1 MENLVKIENGKA
13 ITNSLLVA
21 GKFEKNHRD
30 ILSAIDEIVKG
41 VAENYADLFY
51 ETTYIHP
58 QNKQTYRMYV
68 MNRDGFSLLVMG
80 FTGNKA
86 LNFKLDFINAFNQM
100 EKNLSSDEYILMRSR
115 QILENKISELEY
127 KTEIQEE
134 QLKKQAP
141 KVEYCDR
148 VLQTENTYNTNL
160 IAKELGMSAKSLNKL
175 LAEYN
180 IQYQQN
186 GVWILKSQHQNKGFT
201 KTRTFLFTDSQGNER
216 SQMQTVWTENGR
228 AFIHN
233 VITKKQNNERPDS
246 RMVG

>member
-13 ITNSLLVA
+13 ITTSLLVA
-21 GKFEKNHRD
+21 GKFEKEHRH
-30 ILSAIDEIVKG
+30 ILDSIRNL
-41 VAENYADLFY
+41 VAENSAAKTLFVETQY
-51 ETTYIHP
+51 ENRGKLYP
-58 QNKQTYRMYV
+58 MYV

-141 KVEYCDR
+141 KVEYCNR